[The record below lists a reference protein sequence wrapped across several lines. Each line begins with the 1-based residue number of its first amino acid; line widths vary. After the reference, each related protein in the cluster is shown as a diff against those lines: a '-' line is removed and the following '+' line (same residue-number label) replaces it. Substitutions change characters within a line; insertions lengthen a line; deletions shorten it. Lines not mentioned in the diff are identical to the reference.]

1 MRIPDLFLAIAGIYF
16 VLQVIGIILIY
27 EEDSSNATKKF
38 EKPNDDL
45 NNEEAQNDELNSSRE
60 ILISNQN
67 IQNYGTTEQVQH
79 VEVNS
84 LGVKYEFPDEGL
96 TIKEA
101 IFKKEFYFATLM
113 LALFKIAPSL
123 IISFYKTY
131 GLTFIHDD
139 QYLAIIGSVSSIFN
153 ACGRLFWGFVID
165 RVPFKYCY
173 LTISTFVIGLIGTIY
188 LNSSIQ
194 IKEVYLVWVCGI
206 LLMQSG
212 IFVITPT
219 TMAKCFG
226 QKHFTSI
233 YGLMYLLCIPASFT
247 AALLGPYSDEIG
259 WFCFFFIGC
268 SISFIGWLI
277 ALFFDVKKSNG
288 KLI

>member
-1 MRIPDLFLAIAGIYF
+1 MRIPDLFLAIAAMYF
-16 VLQVIGIILIY
+16 VLQVLGIILIY
-27 EEDSSNATKKF
+27 EEDTSQTAKNFQKL
-38 EKPNDDL
+38 NDDDL
-45 NNEEAQNDELNSSRE
+45 NNEEGRNSDLNSSRE
-60 ILISNQN
+60 ILTSSQN
-67 IQNYGTTEQVQH
+67 IQNYGTTEQTAPH
-79 VEVNS
+79 IEVNS
-84 LGVKYEFPDEGL
+84 LGVRYENPDEGL

-101 IFKKEFYFATLM
+101 IFKKEFYFGTLM

-139 QYLAIIGSVSSIFN
+139 QYLAMIGSVSSIFN

-165 RVPFKYCY
+165 RMPFKYCY
-173 LTISTFVIGLIGTIY
+173 LIISTFVIGFIGTI
-188 LNSSIQ
+188 SFIQ
-194 IKEVYLVWVCGI
+194 IKEVYLLWVCVI
-206 LLMQSG
+206 LFMQCG

-247 AALLGPYSDEIG
+247 AALLGPYCDEIG
-259 WFCFFFIGC
+259 WFWFFFIGC
-268 SISFIGWLI
+268 SISFFGWIL